1 MVCVC
6 CRAVVRGHS
15 SKASPWGSACPLQ
28 GFQSPGGIFVR
39 PWDCCDF
46 GMSFQ
51 VSFIGGGKGG
61 SIASH
66 CSSGSV
72 STLVS
77 QLLP

>member
-1 MVCVC
+1 MCAAGLWCGGIAPKPVPGALHVL
-6 CRAVVRGHS
+6 
-15 SKASPWGSACPLQ
+15 W

-51 VSFIGGGKGG
+51 VSLVGGGKGG

-66 CSSGSV
+66 CSGSV

-77 QLLP
+77 QVLP